1 MSKIY
6 LALFLLFIRI
16 NSFAQTGS
24 DDYLKSIQDSL
35 KPLSKVILDTRK
47 AEEERLSANTS
58 FTKILKRDCGC
69 TRRKKNL
76 NKKFKFK

>member
-1 MSKIY
+1 MERYKPDQKLEGLGDFIAMITFY
-6 LALFLLFIRI
+6 TKLDLLTNWF
-16 NSFAQTGS
+16 
-24 DDYLKSIQDSL
+24 
-35 KPLSKVILDTRK
+35 
-47 AEEERLSANTS
+47 